1 MFLREEKM
9 KKYLLGAFLIIAMNL
24 SAAKLSEIK
33 GLENLRNYNEIKD
46 SQVEK
51 ILNYDDT
58 INKDKKIYSVKDNN
72 LFTGAVIKRE
82 NNDVTEI
89 TFFKDGINEGVSYNY
104 YLNGNLE
111 REQVFENNSLI
122 SEKFYD
128 QNGKIIKE
136 YQFNKLRNGILKK
149 YYKDTEK

>member
-1 MFLREEKM
+1 M

-149 YYKDTEK
+149 YYKGTEK

>member
-1 MFLREEKM
+1 MIQYSKTFLREEKM

-24 SAAKLSEIK
+24 SAVKLSEIK

-46 SQVEK
+46 TQVEK

-72 LFTGAVIKRE
+72 LFTGVVIKRE

-104 YLNGNLE
+104 YLNGDLKSVLTYRKGIIE
-111 REQVFENNSLI
+111 WKNNKRI
-122 SEKFYD
+122 S
-128 QNGKIIKE
+128 I
-136 YQFNKLRNGILKK
+136 
-149 YYKDTEK
+149 

>member
-1 MFLREEKM
+1 M
-9 KKYLLGAFLIIAMNL
+9 KKYLLGAFLVIAMNL

-46 SQVEK
+46 TQVEK

>member
-1 MFLREEKM
+1 M